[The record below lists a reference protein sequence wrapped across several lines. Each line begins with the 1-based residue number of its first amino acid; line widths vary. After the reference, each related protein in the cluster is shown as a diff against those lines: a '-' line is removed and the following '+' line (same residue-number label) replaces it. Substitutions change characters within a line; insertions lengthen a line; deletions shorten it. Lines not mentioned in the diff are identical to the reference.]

1 MFSFWGTTEP
11 KKKTVVSPRIQPPVI
26 STTPPQQEEEHDE
39 IETVRS
45 PQESLDTHQQV
56 DEGDM
61 VLVVS
66 SHDKEL
72 IGVGDETVGSDEL
85 EGTDRYGQY
94 SEPTGTLESSEKSVA
109 GEFIDAPLSYE
120 APSAV
125 ASAEEAPVPSGE
137 ESEIDLDFVEQFD
150 DAFNEYVSR
159 NPDFLIANP
168 DMVHNLRVTK
178 LQLLLERQDV
188 LETEMMKHF
197 NALQTAKAEM
207 EAGFQQALKDA
218 ARMKAAREIHLQS
231 HLGEV
236 NSSIKA
242 MEAQLIWELVTSS
255 EIRAKKQA
263 QLLQESQ
270 NKGAAAGTHREALL
284 DLLPDGPDFDSIRDA
299 VLAPAAAVDAASLSD
314 QQKDDL
320 RQFQMD
326 NAFLQAEVTVLQK
339 KLAYQKIA
347 AKQHA
352 WAEAVLVRMD
362 DKTLK
367 KLKNRYQKKVGI
379 LL

>member
-1 MFSFWGTTEP
+1 M
-11 KKKTVVSPRIQPPVI
+11 
-26 STTPPQQEEEHDE
+26 
-39 IETVRS
+39 
-45 PQESLDTHQQV
+45 
-56 DEGDM
+56 
-61 VLVVS
+61 
-66 SHDKEL
+66 
-72 IGVGDETVGSDEL
+72 
-85 EGTDRYGQY
+85 
-94 SEPTGTLESSEKSVA
+94 
-109 GEFIDAPLSYE
+109 
-120 APSAV
+120 

-150 DAFNEYVSR
+150 EAFNEYVSR

-178 LQLLLERQDV
+178 LQLLLERQDL

-270 NKGAAAGTHREALL
+270 NKGVAAGTHREALL
-284 DLLPDGPDFDSIRDA
+284 DLLPDGADFDSIRDA